1 MLYGLQMCEDDKNN
15 NICIFFV
22 SKDRLSTK
30 EDAISLHRML
40 KGKIE
45 IQNKVSIE
53 NAFGEEKGTLGLIY
67 TPGVAY
73 VATEISKNK
82 ELIYDYTSKWNNVA
96 IICDGTR
103 VLGLGD
109 IGPEGALPVME
120 GKSVLFKVLGGIN
133 AFPLCIATKER
144 DEIIRFVK
152 AIQPVFG
159 AINIEDIES
168 PKVFDIVK
176 KLQNE
181 LSIPVFHDD
190 QHGTAVITLAA
201 LINSLKLLNKK
212 LDSIKVVISGAGS
225 AGYGIFKILEKAG
238 CKDIVVTD
246 SKGAIYEGR
255 KDLKDHD
262 DDDDDD
268 DDSKN
273 RGDYDN
279 NDNAFKQEI
288 SRKSNPRK
296 VKGDL
301 TEVIGKADIFIGVS
315 GIAGLLN
322 NDMIKSMNQDAVI
335 FALSNPD
342 PEILPPDARNAG
354 ARIVATG
361 RSDFPNQINNAV
373 VFPSVLR
380 ALLDMR
386 ARNLDEDMLVAASY
400 AIALLVEGS
409 HLKEDYIIPK
419 INDPRILPIVTETL
433 KDAIKNHLSKSGT
446 HRALHKT

>member
-1 MLYGLQMCEDDKNN
+1 LN
-15 NICIFFV
+15 
-22 SKDRLSTK
+22 TK
-30 EDAISLHRML
+30 EDAINLHRML

-45 IQNKVSIE
+45 IHNKVSVE
-53 NAFGEEKGTLGLIY
+53 NAFDEEKGTLGLIY

-73 VATEISKNK
+73 VSTEISNNK
-82 ELIYDYTSKWNNVA
+82 ELVYEYTSKWNNVA

-120 GKSVLFKVLGGIN
+120 GKSILFKILGGIN
-133 AFPLCIATKER
+133 AYPLCIATKEKE
-144 DEIIRFVK
+144 EIIRFVK

-168 PKVFDIVK
+168 PKVFDIIK
-176 KLQNE
+176 RLQNE

-201 LINSLKLLNKK
+201 LINSLKIVNKK
-212 LDSIKVVISGAGS
+212 IDSIKAVVSGAGS
-225 AGYGIFKILEKAG
+225 AGYGIFKILEKAE

-246 SKGAIYEGR
+246 SKGALYEGR
-255 KDLKDHD
+255 KDLKD
-262 DDDDDD
+262 
-268 DDSKN
+268 DSDRK
-273 RGDYDN
+273 N
-279 NDNAFKQEI
+279 NDNASKQEI
-288 SRKSNPRK
+288 SKKSNPRK
-296 VKGDL
+296 L
-301 TEVIGKADIFIGVS
+301 TGNLVDVVRDADVFIGVS
-315 GIAGLLN
+315 GKAGLLEAG
-322 NDMIKSMNQDAVI
+322 MVKSMNQDAII

-342 PEILPPDARNAG
+342 PEILPSDALKAG

-361 RSDFPNQINNAV
+361 RSDFPNQVNNAV

-386 ARNLDEDMLVAASY
+386 AKGLDEDMLVAASY
-400 AIALLVEGS
+400 AIASLVEGT

-419 INDPRILPIVTETL
+419 VNDPRILPIVTQTL
-433 KDAIKNHLSKSGT
+433 KDTIKSHMSSS
-446 HRALHKT
+446 RDVR